1 MHFHNHFCWY
11 LDNTFCGSLHE
22 SYESFDVEVL
32 LGVVGLGLWTIGLC
46 VFLRQLVKVIRRILK
61 REKGSTCFNIAE
73 AGHCLSLC
81 SATFRAAPPPTAHRC
96 PW

>member
-1 MHFHNHFCWY
+1 M
-11 LDNTFCGSLHE
+11 
-22 SYESFDVEVL
+22 L

-81 SATFRAAPPPTAHRC
+81 SATFRAAPPPTAAAVQ
-96 PW
+96 PWYTADNQGATPGCT